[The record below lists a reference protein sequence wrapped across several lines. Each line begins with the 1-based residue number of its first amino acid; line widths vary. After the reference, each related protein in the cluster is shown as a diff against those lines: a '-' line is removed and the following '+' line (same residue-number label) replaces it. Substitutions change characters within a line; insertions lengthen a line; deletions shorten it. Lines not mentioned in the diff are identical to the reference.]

1 MNEKTVTDQWVRRE
15 IEKLNIPYEEQTSSN
30 PEIRKALKG
39 ASKQNGKGVGKPEFI
54 FTSKDHLIIIED
66 KLESNKLITPEKGEV
81 DLKYPAIN
89 LYAVNGAVHYAK
101 HIIEKTTLF
110 DKVIAI
116 GISGNREV
124 GEIQPVLV
132 YKDDKA
138 IKIKKLNKLHNLSSF
153 AQDSIDEWYRVN
165 ILGELTKEQKEIIE
179 LQVIASEIHEDLRN
193 YGSLEGEN
201 KATVVSALLLA
212 LQDDTQDLS
221 VTLKGKT
228 GIESRDGDL
237 ITNAINRYLQQV
249 RPTGNTEPWDE
260 KISILKNKFAFIK
273 TSPYLNT
280 KNANLGCT
288 PLKYFLNKLKDKLL
302 DHFDKNTE
310 FDLLGHFYGEFVKYG
325 GSDGNS
331 LGIVLTPRH
340 ITSLMA
346 ELIDIRPEDTV
357 LDPACGSGA
366 FLISAMNRMLN
377 NAKDDNQRQDI
388 KQNRLLG
395 IELQEKLFTVATTN
409 MILRGDGKS
418 NLQHADMFTKSGE
431 EMRKKGINKIL
442 FNPPY
447 SQAKTKELSH
457 LSELSFIHHALDM
470 LVYGGKLA
478 VIIPQSTMVGKT
490 KKDKEFKR
498 MILEKHTLEY
508 VITLNKNTFYG
519 IGVNPCIAVFT
530 AQIPHS
536 ERKQVRFFNFE
547 VDGYVLKKH
556 LGLTPDGTLPEE
568 KRRYLLDNIN
578 GDIYDIR
585 NEFVVKSPI
594 TAEDEWLHSYFY
606 FNDKIPEPEEFAK
619 TVQDYLSFK
628 FDQTVHGR
636 GYLFDDEVKST
647 KK

>member
-66 KLESNKLITPEKGEV
+66 KLESNKLITPEKGEI

-110 DKVIAI
+110 DEVIAI
-116 GISGNREV
+116 GASGDKN
-124 GEIQPVLV
+124 IQPVLV
-132 YKDDKA
+132 YSEDEQIQVKV
-138 IKIKKLNKLHNLSSF
+138 LNKVHNFSCF
-153 AQDSIDEWYRVN
+153 NPNNIEEWYSVN
-165 ILGELTKEQKEIIE
+165 VLGDFAKEQKEIFE
-179 LQVIASEIHEDLRN
+179 LQKIAGEIHEDLRN
-193 YGSLEGEN
+193 YGSLEHDN

-212 LQDDTQDLS
+212 LQDDSLNLAAS
-221 VTLKGKT
+221 LKGRSEIDNK
-228 GIESRDGDL
+228 DGDL
-237 ITNAINRYLQQV
+237 IFNAISRYLQRV
-249 RPTGNTEPWDE
+249 RPSVSMESWDE
-260 KISILKNKFAFIK
+260 KIRILQNKFAFIK
-273 TSPYLNT
+273 TNPYLNT
-280 KNANLGCT
+280 QNDYIGCT
-288 PLKYFLNKLKDKLL
+288 PLKYFLLKLQSSVLG
-302 DHFDKNTE
+302 HFDKNTE
-310 FDLLGHFYGEFVKYG
+310 FDILGHFYGEFVKYG
-325 GSDGNS
+325 GNDGNS

-346 ELIDIRPEDTV
+346 ELVDIRPEDKV

-366 FLISAMNRMLN
+366 FLISAMNRMLS
-377 NAKDDNQRQDI
+377 NASSEEQRKSI
-388 KQNRLLG
+388 KQNQLFG

-418 NLQHADMFTKSGE
+418 NLQLADMFTKSGV
-431 EMRKKGINKIL
+431 EMQKKGINKIL

-447 SQAKTKELSH
+447 SQAKTRELSH
-457 LSELSFIHHALDM
+457 LSEISFINHALDM
-470 LVYGGKLA
+470 LVYGGQLA
-478 VIIPQSTMVGKT
+478 TIIPQSTLVGKT
-490 KKDKEFKR
+490 KKDKEYKKT
-498 MILEKHTLEY
+498 ILEKHTLEY

-530 AQIPHS
+530 AGQPHP
-536 ERKQVRFFNFE
+536 EQKQVRFFNFE
-547 VDGYVLKKH
+547 NDGYVLRKH
-556 LGLTPDGTLPEE
+556 IGIVPDGTKHD
-568 KRRYLLDNIN
+568 KRRKYLLDNIRGN
-578 GDIYDIR
+578 IMDLD
-585 NEFVVKSPI
+585 NTFVVRSTI

-606 FNDKIPEPEEFAK
+606 FNDSIPAPEAFEN
-619 TVQDYLSFK
+619 TVQDYLAFK

-636 GYLFDDEVKST
+636 GYLFDAEVESS

>member
-39 ASKQNGKGVGKPEFI
+39 ANKQNGKGIGKPEFI
-54 FTSKDHLIIIED
+54 FTSNNHLIIIED
-66 KLESNKLITPEKGEV
+66 KLDLGKLIKPEKGEI

-89 LYAVNGAVHYAK
+89 LFAVNGAVHYAR
-101 HIIEKTTLF
+101 HIIEKTILF
-110 DKVIAI
+110 DEVIAI
-116 GISGNREV
+116 GISGDK
-124 GEIQPVLV
+124 EIQPVFV
-132 YKDDKA
+132 YKEDNV
-138 IKIKKLNKLHNLSSF
+138 IKMKKLNKLHNLSSF
-153 AQDSIDEWYRVN
+153 AQDSIDEWYSVN
-165 ILGELTKEQKEIIE
+165 ILGEFTKEQKEIIE
-179 LQVIASEIHEDLRN
+179 LQGIASEIHEDLRN

-221 VTLKGKT
+221 NTLKGRAEV
-228 GIESRDGDL
+228 ESRDGDL
-237 ITNAINRYLQQV
+237 IINSINRYLQRV
-249 RPTGNTEPWDE
+249 RPIGNAEPWDE

-273 TSPYLNT
+273 TNPYLNT
-280 KNANLGCT
+280 KNVNLGCT
-288 PLKYFLNKLKDKLL
+288 PLKYFLSKLKDKLL

-377 NAKDDNQRQDI
+377 NAKDEKQRQDI
-388 KQNRLLG
+388 KQNRLFG

-418 NLQHADMFTKSGE
+418 NLQLADMFNKSGE

-457 LSELSFIHHALDM
+457 LSELSFIHHALGM

-490 KKDKEFKR
+490 KKDKALKQE
-498 MILEKHTLEY
+498 ILEKHTLEY

-519 IGVNPCIAVFT
+519 VGVNPCIAVFT
-530 AQIPHS
+530 AQIPHP
-536 ERKQVRFFNFE
+536 ERKQVSFFNFE
-547 VDGYVLKKH
+547 EDGYVLKKH

-568 KRRYLLDNIN
+568 KRRYLLDNIK
-578 GDIYDIR
+578 GYIYDIK
-585 NEFVVKSPI
+585 NEFVVKSSI
-594 TAEDEWLHSYFY
+594 TAEDEWQHSYFY
-606 FNDKIPEPEEFAK
+606 FNSEIPKEEEFEKVVA
-619 TVQDYLSFK
+619 DYLLFEL
-628 FDQTVHGR
+628 DMRLHGR
-636 GYLFDDEVKST
+636 GGMFAD
-647 KK
+647 

>member
-1 MNEKTVTDQWVRRE
+1 MNEKTATDQWVRRE

-54 FTSKDHLIIIED
+54 FNSNDHLIIIED
-66 KLESNKLITPEKGEV
+66 KLDSGKLIKPEKGEI

-89 LYAVNGAVHYAK
+89 LFAVNGAVHYAR
-101 HIIEKTTLF
+101 HIIEKTILF
-110 DKVIAI
+110 DEVIAI
-116 GISGNREV
+116 GISGDK
-124 GEIQPVLV
+124 EIQPVFV
-132 YKDDKA
+132 YKEENA
-138 IKIKKLNKLHNLSSF
+138 IKMKKLNKLHNLSNF
-153 AQDSIDEWYRVN
+153 AQDSIDEWYSVN
-165 ILGELTKEQKEIIE
+165 ILGEFTKEQKEIIE
-179 LQVIASEIHEDLRN
+179 LQGIASEIHEDLRN

-221 VTLKGKT
+221 NTLKGRT
-228 GIESRDGDL
+228 EVESRDGDL
-237 ITNAINRYLQQV
+237 ITNSINRYLQRV
-249 RPTGNTEPWDE
+249 RPIRNAEPWDE

-273 TSPYLNT
+273 TNPYLNT
-280 KNANLGCT
+280 KNGNLGCT

-377 NAKDDNQRQDI
+377 NAKDDKQRQDI
-388 KQNRLLG
+388 KQNRLFG

-418 NLQHADMFTKSGE
+418 NLQLADMFNKPGE
-431 EMRKKGINKIL
+431 EMQKKGINKIL

-457 LSELSFIHHALDM
+457 LSELSFIYHALGM

-490 KKDKEFKR
+490 KKDKALKR
-498 MILEKHTLEY
+498 EILEKHTLEY

-519 IGVNPCIAVFT
+519 VGVNPCIAVFT
-530 AQIPHS
+530 AQIPHP
-536 ERKQVRFFNFE
+536 ERKQVSFFNFE
-547 VDGYVLKKH
+547 EDGYVLKKH

-578 GDIYDIR
+578 GYIYDIK
-585 NEFVVKSPI
+585 NEFVVKSSI
-594 TAEDEWLHSYFY
+594 TAEDEWQHSYFY
-606 FNDKIPEPEEFAK
+606 FNREIPKEEEFEKVVA
-619 TVQDYLSFK
+619 DYLLFEL
-628 FDQTVHGR
+628 DMRLQGR
-636 GYLFDDEVKST
+636 GGMFED
-647 KK
+647 